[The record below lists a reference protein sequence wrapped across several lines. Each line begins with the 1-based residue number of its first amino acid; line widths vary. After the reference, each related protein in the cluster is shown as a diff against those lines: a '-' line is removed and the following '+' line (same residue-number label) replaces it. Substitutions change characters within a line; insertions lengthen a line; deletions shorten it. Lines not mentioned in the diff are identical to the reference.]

1 MSKYRDRKRK
11 PIAEINVVP
20 YIDVMLVLLII
31 FMVTA
36 PLLTEGVKVDLPQ
49 TSSKPIDFNP
59 ESPEPFILTVDAEGQ
74 MYIDELAKTEQEVLI
89 YSAALYRQKPAT
101 DFLVRGD
108 KNARYKDVLNAM
120 VLLKNAGIDTVS
132 LVTEPVSEGN

>member
-1 MSKYRDRKRK
+1 
-11 PIAEINVVP
+11 VP

-49 TSSKPIDFNP
+49 TAEAAPVEANP
-59 ESPEPFILTVDAEGQ
+59 DAPEPFVLTVDETGKLFIDDREYDQEGIVR
-74 MYIDELAKTEQEVLI
+74 YAT
-89 YSAALYRQKPAT
+89 ALKLEKPTT

-108 KNARYKDVLNAM
+108 KDAKYEYVMLAM
-120 VLLKNAGIDTVS
+120 GLLKESGVESVS
-132 LVTEPVSEGN
+132 LVTQPLEQE